1 MREALPSYL
10 QSLVTFAYKSGWRVS
25 EITSL
30 KWAQVDLDN
39 NIVRLESDETK
50 NNEARTVYLD
60 DELKTVFLNQKERQ
74 K

>member
-1 MREALPSYL
+1 
-10 QSLVTFAYKSGWRVS
+10 
-25 EITSL
+25 L